1 MRTKGFNLLK
11 FIALVPI
18 ILCVIWCL
26 AFTVIVYAD
35 ANSLTSGIWDVIL
48 DICHIITKLQNI
60 ITGILAIQIPI
71 ILGVFIFNIKRLG
84 EYVSYF
90 VLSIAGYVS
99 FFVSFFYISVLIV
112 YMFSD
117 FY

>member
-1 MRTKGFNLLK
+1 MRNRGSKFLN

-48 DICHIITKLQNI
+48 DVCHIITKLQSI

-71 ILGVFIFNIKRLG
+71 ILGVFIFNIKRLR

-99 FFVSFFYISVLIV
+99 YYVSFCYIAVLIV
-112 YMFSD
+112 YQFSD